1 MLRNRKRVWI
11 GIVLGAA
18 LCVGVAVT
26 LMSGDGHEADT
37 PQVVQQEDQ
46 ADYEARHRGAVES
59 RGERPDT
66 SRLREGAERVEDAA
80 AARSVAQDALARV
93 EADWGTKTY
102 KGTRKD
108 GTSWE
113 KVHRWFGEKL
123 PLTAPAARAA

>member
-93 EADWGTKTY
+93 EAELASANTD
-102 KGTRKD
+102 
-108 GTSWE
+108 
-113 KVHRWFGEKL
+113 
-123 PLTAPAARAA
+123 AARTNLERKRELIERALARFEGTDR

>member
-37 PQVVQQEDQ
+37 RQAVQQEDQ

-93 EADWGTKTY
+93 EAELASANTD
-102 KGTRKD
+102 
-108 GTSWE
+108 
-113 KVHRWFGEKL
+113 
-123 PLTAPAARAA
+123 AARTNLERKRELIEQALARIDERF